1 QKLYLSGSDI
11 GKQPVIDKTLPLID
25 LHRHLDGNVR
35 LETILDLARKH
46 NIPLPA
52 ENVIDL
58 KPFVQIMSP
67 RPGVMAFLEKFKYM
81 VGVLADYDACRRIAY
96 ENVEDAFLE
105 GIDYIELRF
114 SPVFMAE
121 THQLDPYGVVEAV
134 LEGIDQGQ
142 RNFDIRVNIIGII
155 SRTYGPDQGW
165 EELEALLA
173 YKDHIVGLDL
183 AGDEIHFP
191 GSLFVDHFQE
201 GKEAGLHI
209 TVHAGEEGGPD
220 SIWQAIE
227 ELSAERIGHGVSAV
241 RDPSLMRTLAE
252 KEIGLESNLTSN
264 VQTRVVDDYKNHP
277 LRSFLEEGIL
287 ATINTDDPGI
297 SAINLRHEYEY
308 AAEKAGLSKSQI
320 SQAQMNAVKTAFLS
334 DIEKKNMIDKA
345 SRRKEDFYE

>member
-1 QKLYLSGSDI
+1 M
-11 GKQPVIDKTLPLID
+11 IDKTLPLID

-35 LETILDLARKH
+35 LETILDLALKH

-81 VGVLADYDACRRIAY
+81 VGVLVDYDACRRIAY

-121 THQLDPYGVVEAV
+121 THKLDPHGVVEAV

-173 YKDHIVGLDL
+173 YKDHIVALDL

-241 RDPSLMRTLAE
+241 KDPLLMRTLAE

-264 VQTRVVDDYKNHP
+264 VQTRVVDNYAAHP
-277 LRSFLEEGIL
+277 LRRFLEEGIR

-297 SAINLRHEYEY
+297 SAIDLHHEYNL
-308 AAEKAGLSKSQI
+308 AAPLAGLSESQI
-320 SQAQMNAVKTAFLS
+320 YQAQKNSLEIAFLDEMDKQELQNKTERRS
-334 DIEKKNMIDKA
+334 DKLNE
-345 SRRKEDFYE
+345 